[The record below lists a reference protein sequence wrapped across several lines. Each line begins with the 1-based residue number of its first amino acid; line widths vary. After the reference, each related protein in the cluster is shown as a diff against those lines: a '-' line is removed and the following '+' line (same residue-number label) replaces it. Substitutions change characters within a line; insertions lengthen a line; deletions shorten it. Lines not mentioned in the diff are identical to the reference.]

1 MWLLQWLPD
10 WLFYAVLILGIIG
23 VAVSKFIPV
32 YYRSPVQAISI
43 LAVIAGLFMAGAIH
57 EKDRWEAR
65 VKEVEAKLAAAETQS
80 VKENVKIVEKVVV
93 KQSIIKQQGEEV
105 LRYIDREVVKYDDSC
120 IIPKEFIQAHNKAA
134 ER

>member
-65 VKEVEAKLAAAETQS
+65 VKEVEAKLAAAEVQS